1 MKYIMRKIYLLKRMR
16 KMVKG
21 DRIRTKENT
30 ELIRYFVLHP
40 GLWFSRR
47 RIACPQDKKHIEK
60 GINCIQ
66 VAPYH
71 ERIFKTYE
79 KR

>member
-1 MKYIMRKIYLLKRMR
+1 MKYLMRKIYLLRRMR
-16 KMVKG
+16 RMVKG

-30 ELIRYFVLHP
+30 ALIRYFVLHP

-66 VAPYH
+66 IAPYDD
-71 ERIFKTYE
+71 EVFEVYK
-79 KR
+79 

>member
-1 MKYIMRKIYLLKRMR
+1 MKYLMRKIYLLRRMR
-16 KMVKG
+16 RMVKG

-66 VAPYH
+66 IAPYDD
-71 ERIFKTYE
+71 EVFEVYK
-79 KR
+79 

>member
-1 MKYIMRKIYLLKRMR
+1 MKYLMRKIYLLKRMR

-30 ELIRYFVLHP
+30 ELIWYFVLHP
-40 GLWFSRR
+40 HLWLSQEC
-47 RIACPQDKKHIEK
+47 ISCPMDKRHIEK

-66 VAPYH
+66 TAPYDD
-71 ERIFKTYE
+71 EAFEVYK
-79 KR
+79 